1 MKIKLEIESES
12 AEDFSKEI
20 AGLVEKLGS
29 MLQTKESIT
38 TNVSEGLPAGRT
50 VSAEEL
56 RAMPDLELQA
66 MKLRT
71 MTIPELKEIA
81 TDTHIDLTGKRT
93 KAQILEALGVIED
106 EPSQTPN
113 EVITLTNGGGASAPV
128 PTNTQIKEV
137 LAKAFEPSQ
146 APEAVITI
154 EDARAKA
161 TKLLKAN
168 PANREK
174 VAAALKA
181 CGANKLT
188 DITAPEDLKKFVGL
202 LEAE

>member
-1 MKIKLEIESES
+1 MRIKLEIESES

-38 TNVSEGLPAGRT
+38 TNVSEELPAGRT
-50 VSAEEL
+50 VSAEVL
-56 RAMPDLELQA
+56 
-66 MKLRT
+66 KT
-71 MTIPELKEIA
+71 MTIQELKEIA

-93 KAQILEALGVIED
+93 KAQILEALGVIEE
-106 EPSQTPN
+106 EPAKEPEPTQLLNTDN
-113 EVITLTNGGGASAPV
+113 IIVGGNGGSGPEPA
-128 PTNTQIKEV
+128 KE
-137 LAKAFEPSQ
+137 
-146 APEAVITI
+146 PEAVITI

-161 TKLLKAN
+161 TKLLKAD
-168 PANREK
+168 PTNREK

-181 CGANKLT
+181 CGASKLT

-202 LEAE
+202 LEAK